1 MTTLQ
6 KGSRGE
12 EVTQLQQMLKD
23 AGFFPKEQQTTKFFG
38 DITERALK
46 AYQQSKGMNS
56 DGIFN
61 PSTKQNLTS
70 APETNAFYEQLVKA
84 GNFQGAAQYK
94 QLMDS
99 GSPDALVIAKGFTA
113 PTGLTPEAIQ
123 GFRDIAASETDKYYK
138 DFAGKYKG
146 DTDSFLQSA
155 LGGYES
161 DVSGM
166 QTKLGSDV
174 NTMNDTEG
182 QRGTWASSGRQDRLN
197 SLQNTYNTSFKD
209 LYNKTLSQTQ
219 DKLRGAEYDVG
230 YTPPAQLGLTQTN
243 VSQTQAPQFQSTS
256 SNIYNPFGFAGR
268 MQAEQK
274 TANNVQGNNLAQA
287 QMYNPFKY

>member
-61 PSTKQNLTS
+61 PNTKQTLTS

-99 GSPDALVIAKGFTA
+99 GSPDALVIAKGYSA

-123 GFRDIAASETDKYYK
+123 GFRDIAASETNKYYTDLNK
-138 DFAGKYKG
+138 KNTA
-146 DTDSFLQSA
+146 DTDSFLGQSLQNYGSKTDA
-155 LGGYES
+155 L
-161 DVSGM
+161 
-166 QTKLGSDV
+166 QTGLASDV
-174 NTMNDTEG
+174 NTLNDNEG
-182 QRGTWASSGRQDRLN
+182 QRGTWASSGRQERLN
-197 SLQNTYNTSFKD
+197 SLQNNYNTSFKD
-209 LYNKTLSQTQ
+209 LYNQTFAQNQ
-219 DKLRGAEYDVG
+219 DKLRGAEYDFG
-230 YTPPAQLGLTQTN
+230 YKTPQTMN
-243 VSQTQAPQFQSTS
+243 LIQANTSQTQAPQFQSTS

-268 MQAEQK
+268 TQAEQK
-274 TANNVQGNNLAQA
+274 SSNAVQGNNLAQA